1 MVPRISLIRQ
11 HPPEPS
17 PALPGP
23 DPGPVHLPAEIWF
36 KLARV
41 LHLSERETRIVQAV
55 CADEEDNAI
64 ASRIGIPQ
72 ERLYRAIQRI
82 YVKLRI
88 GSRAELKFMV
98 RSVHLAHL

>member
-1 MVPRISLIRQ
+1 MVARISPIRQ
-11 HPPEPS
+11 QSPELSQSIPS
-17 PALPGP
+17 P
-23 DPGPVHLPAEIWF
+23 DPGPLNLPDELWSQ
-36 KLARV
+36 LARI
-41 LHLSERETRIVQAV
+41 LNLSERESRIVQAICV
-55 CADEEDNAI
+55 DEEDKAI

-98 RSVHLAHL
+98 RSVYLAHM